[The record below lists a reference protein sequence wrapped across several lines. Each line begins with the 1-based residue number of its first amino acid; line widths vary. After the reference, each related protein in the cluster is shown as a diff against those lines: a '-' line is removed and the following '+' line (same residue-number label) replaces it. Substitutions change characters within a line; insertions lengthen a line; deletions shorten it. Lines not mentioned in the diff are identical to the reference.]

1 MEVGN
6 HGGGDEEE
14 GFVRRAV
21 QGCGV
26 GGDDSD
32 EVHAVTQ
39 DVDYCKV
46 DDRDCHFLA
55 SAAFGGYLNV
65 SEHEV
70 VNLADHERQGDQ
82 NR

>member
-21 QGCGV
+21 QGGGV

-32 EVHAVTQ
+32 EVHTVTQ
-39 DVDYCKV
+39 NVDDREV

-55 SAAFGGYLNV
+55 SATFGGYLNV
-65 SEHEV
+65 SEHKV
-70 VNLADHERQGDQ
+70 VNLTDHERQSDQ